1 MVFGRD
7 SHSRS
12 EPSVTQ
18 QDLARYGRWANRYVA
33 FVARTL
39 LWVDVCTEFVPD
51 RASVVSTLCTSAV
64 PWFKNT
70 GGAGT
75 HTGRTSEPI
84 RHALLTRRETL
95 GPSLK
100 KRRFHR
106 LDLT

>member
-1 MVFGRD
+1 MVAGL
-7 SHSRS
+7 
-12 EPSVTQ
+12 T
-18 QDLARYGRWANRYVA
+18 GMW
-33 FVARTL
+33 L
-39 LWVDVCTEFVPD
+39 LWRGPYSGSMSAPSIVPD